1 MAHLHYV
8 EDETGDVVDH
18 LVFCS
23 DYCHKQHMD
32 EKYRGW
38 NGCNEISTT
47 EPCVECGSTVEGLD
61 EGEEREMINI
71 SREEYVELH
80 SRHSDSISK
89 RQPDP
94 NRPKEVAQYF
104 IGDDLFLESHKDKA
118 DKSIWGQTYYL
129 SP

>member
-1 MAHLHYV
+1 MLLITAL
-8 EDETGDVVDH
+8 
-18 LVFCS
+18 
-23 DYCHKQHMD
+23 
-32 EKYRGW
+32 
-38 NGCNEISTT
+38 
-47 EPCVECGSTVEGLD
+47 

-129 SP
+129 SPKFYNLYEERKET